1 MVAVKPE
8 KGENIERAI
17 KRFLKKCK
25 KLRIVEDYCDRQE
38 YKKPSV
44 VRREAKRRRKKT
56 LDKLRKE
63 YEASNQ

>member
-25 KLRIVEDYCDRQE
+25 KLRIVENYRDRQE
-38 YKKPSV
+38 YKKPSI
-44 VRREAKRRRKKT
+44 VRKDAKRRKKKV
-56 LDKLRKE
+56 LERLRKE
-63 YEASNQ
+63 QESDN

>member
-17 KRFLKKCK
+17 RRFLKKCK
-25 KLRIVEDYCDRQE
+25 KLRIVENYRDRQE
-38 YKKPSV
+38 YVKPSKL
-44 VRREAKRRRKKT
+44 RKDAKRRRKKV

-63 YEASNQ
+63 RESGN

>member
-17 KRFLKKCK
+17 RRFIKKCK
-25 KLRIVEDYCDRQE
+25 KLRIVENYRDRQE

-44 VRREAKRRRKKT
+44 LRKDAKRRRKKV
-56 LDKLRKE
+56 LERLRKE
-63 YEASNQ
+63 QEADN